1 MSTKSSDLAVMIL
14 MRGLPG
20 SGKSY
25 IASALAE
32 AVDKESI
39 VMLDP
44 DATNYESEEYKKHTK
59 QLTEEGV
66 DASLHA
72 YRFLRGKAYQGIVD
86 HKVILW
92 NQPFTNLEIFKKMIE
107 RMQDHALEHKSKLL
121 ILIVEV
127 EADPKVAKER
137 IAKRKTE
144 GGHGPSD
151 ATFTRF
157 VNDYFTFSH
166 LGYSTVTV
174 NGSDKVSTSVSTV
187 MKALNAL
194 TKAN

>member
-1 MSTKSSDLAVMIL
+1 MNTNSSGHSVMIL

-25 IASALAE
+25 LATALADRIGKN
-32 AVDKESI
+32 VI
-39 VMLDP
+39 MLDP
-44 DATNYESEEYKKHTK
+44 DATDYESAEYKERTK
-59 QLTEEGV
+59 KLTEEGV

-72 YRFLRGKAYQGIVD
+72 YRFLRGKAYRGIVD
-86 HKVILW
+86 KDVIIW

-107 RMQDHALEHKSKLL
+107 RMQDHALEHKSKLV

-137 IAKRKTE
+137 VEKRKAE

-157 VNDYFTFSH
+157 VNDYFTFAH
-166 LGYSTVTV
+166 LGYSTITV
-174 NGSDKVSTSVSTV
+174 NGLDDVSASVSSI

-194 TKAN
+194 TSAN